1 MCRCVS
7 TSEYG
12 WLYLV
17 CSYVWSCGWL
27 CIRYVGA
34 SYIYINSCSL
44 CSTTS
49 DDVYTSTFTTYN
61 HVRIIQR
68 IVHDLNTMYRLSIYD
83 TSLPPSVLPSLR
95 SSLRVLE
102 EGQDGCRHG
111 VSSRCVGRRMRV
123 EGSIWS
129 RKRVAVHVR
138 SDSTR

>member
-61 HVRIIQR
+61 HVRIILR
-68 IVHDLNTMYRLSIYD
+68 IVHPINTMYRLSIYD
-83 TSLPPSVLPSLR
+83 TSLPPSFPPFVPPSV
-95 SSLRVLE
+95 SSRKE
-102 EGQDGCRHG
+102 RTG

-138 SDSTR
+138 SDSAE